1 MNKVYQHK
9 KIGIFLDDGS
19 CCPGVLNWVK
29 ILEYSP
35 QIELVLLDRNDLC
48 EQKLSELDLLLCPG
62 GWSRQQLETMGEAGR
77 KSVCDFIYGGGAYIG
92 VCAGAFNVMNRPGRL
107 QLIPFDWLPE
117 RDCETAMLTA
127 EITSAGST
135 ALNVDQLRYKVR
147 YSAGPVMI
155 SAPLPDYEE
164 FEVLAVYKSS
174 VSPQDHTPYD
184 FLDTPA
190 IVRGKYGK
198 GTIVAVSFH
207 PEYNESTYDIAA
219 GCVYAALGIEMEPV
233 FPIKDARPVRA
244 GFMSHSTITP
254 QYARQMLELDS
265 SRKIE
270 VTLINNADLDA
281 GVLNHV
287 DVLIVPD
294 GNPDVNAKLFLPELR
309 KKQLDRFIKNGG
321 IIISSGNGELS
332 LENFP
337 QTRVPAGEY
346 FSAAVL
352 GCFKM

>member
-1 MNKVYQHK
+1 MNKVCQRK
-9 KIGIFLDDGS
+9 KAGIFLDDGCRS
-19 CCPGVLNWVK
+19 SGVLSWVR
-29 ILEYSP
+29 ILAYSP

-48 EQKLSELDLLLCPG
+48 ESKLAVLDMLLCPG
-62 GWSRQQLETMGEAGR
+62 GWSRRQLEVMGENGR
-77 KSVCDFIYGGGAYIG
+77 NAVRSFIHAGGAYLG

-117 RDCETAMLTA
+117 RDCETAMLTTELTA
-127 EITSAGST
+127 AGKS
-135 ALNVDQLRYKVR
+135 ALNIEQLRHKVR
-147 YSAGPVMI
+147 YAAGPVMT
-155 SAPLPDYEE
+155 SAPLPEGAE

-174 VSPQDHTPYD
+174 VSPQDHAPYD

-207 PEYNESTYDIAA
+207 PESNESTCELAS
-219 GCVYAALGIEMEPV
+219 GCVHAALGIETEPC
-233 FPIKDARPVRA
+233 FPVKDARPVRA
-244 GFMSHSTITP
+244 GFMGHSTITP
-254 QYARQMLELDS
+254 QCAREMLELDGN
-265 SRKIE
+265 RKIA
-270 VTLINNADLDA
+270 VKLINNADLDA
-281 GVLNHV
+281 GVLNDV

-294 GNPDVNAKLFLPELR
+294 GNPEVNGKLFLPEFR
-309 KKQLDRFIKNGG
+309 KKQLDRFIRNGG